1 MLEHL
6 LSTQGLM
13 FLGVGAFVAGL
24 NTALLRFLV
33 VSWKIEKGWAN
44 LVALVVTLQVSF
56 LLNNFVTFGENPAV
70 SLDELFWR
78 WGVYVLVRSP
88 QIGLE
93 QGGFLWLSRRFQVSY
108 LWASLIPIV
117 VLFLVSFLLSKLFIF
132 V

>member
-6 LSTQGLM
+6 FSAPGLM
-13 FLGVGAFVAGL
+13 FSVVGILVVGL

-33 VSWKIEKGWAN
+33 ASWKIEKGWAN

-56 LLNNFVTFGENPAV
+56 LLNNFVTFGENPAA

-93 QGGFLWLSRRFQVSY
+93 QGGFLWLSRRFQVPY
-108 LWASLIPIV
+108 LWASLVPIA
-117 VLFLVSFLLSKLFIF
+117 VLFLVGFLVSKLFIF